1 MLYLQE
7 SWKDY
12 ESLMTKINMNEA
24 VYITL
29 LFNVRNE
36 QTNEKSYINDVLT
49 HHSFMYTRDFKCV

>member
-1 MLYLQE
+1 MWMVYPIPMLYLQE

-29 LFNVRNE
+29 LFNVRNDE
-36 QTNEKSYINDVLT
+36 QMKRVMLA
-49 HHSFMYTRDFKCV
+49 ML